1 MQPVV
6 NPVMA
11 AKLGGQK
18 YPQQDYART
27 AKCITNAV

>member
-1 MQPVV
+1 MTFNRFVL
-6 NPVMA
+6 A
-11 AKLGGQK
+11 AKLGCQK